1 MAANCGL
8 PEAKIGQLN
17 IIYEDERHVLL
28 IYVNRI
34 RSIVPYL
41 SWA

>member
-8 PEAKIGQLN
+8 PEAKRGQLN

-28 IYVNRI
+28 IHVNPG

-41 SWA
+41 LWI